1 MAGFVDLLW
10 GRDNDLGAVLRL
22 DRVRGL
28 YGLLVSE
35 VVRPLVAVPPLLAP
49 GAVVIP
55 AGRRLLRHRSHRGIL
70 TVPADIR

>member
-1 MAGFVDLLW
+1 MAGLVDLLW

-28 YGLLVSE
+28 CGLLVSE

-55 AGRRLLRHRSHRGIL
+55 AGRCLLRHRSHRGIL